1 MEYICSFFHYVFVF
15 SIIFQNNILLVTCKR
30 FFSRVTSQMY
40 FKCASAIKI
49 FITMNAFKCIFASVH
64 HSIYCITRKT
74 LYAYLKHLSCV
85 IKLAVNMNFLQFR
98 KLLFTL
104 GALIWSLAS
113 MNTYMI
119 AKTTF
124 LPPKK

>member
-1 MEYICSFFHYVFVF
+1 MHS
-15 SIIFQNNILLVTCKR
+15 
-30 FFSRVTSQMY
+30 
-40 FKCASAIKI
+40 
-49 FITMNAFKCIFASVH
+49 NAFSPVYTIVFISLQE
-64 HSIYCITRKT
+64 KT

-124 LPPKK
+124 YQKMSN

>member
-1 MEYICSFFHYVFVF
+1 MQSNVCSPVCTIVFI
-15 SIIFQNNILLVTCKR
+15 SL
-30 FFSRVTSQMY
+30 
-40 FKCASAIKI
+40 
-49 FITMNAFKCIFASVH
+49 H
-64 HSIYCITRKT
+64 EKT
-74 LYAYLKHLSCV
+74 LYAYLNHLSCV

-124 LPPKK
+124 LPPEK